1 MEIDLTD
8 IPAGYPENY
17 MDEYQLKS
25 SKLFKEINSINSKM
39 NKKYNYIIIPMAIY
53 NIIECDTR
61 FKPTEIVINLFTSIS
76 DGLDLRKVGTIGDI
90 ECYLDIYLPPDQII
104 VSWDKQTAR
113 DVKIDNILNGMD
125 EKEKRVKIIS

>member
-8 IPAGYPENY
+8 IPAGYVDNY

-61 FKPTEIVINLFTSIS
+61 FKPTTIS
-76 DGLDLRKVGTIGDI
+76 DELDLRKVGIIGDI
-90 ECYLDIYLPPDQII
+90 ECYLDIYLPPNQII

-113 DVKIDNILNGMD
+113 DVKIDNILNGIN

>member
-8 IPAGYPENY
+8 IPAGYVDNY

-61 FKPTEIVINLFTSIS
+61 FKPTTIS
-76 DGLDLRKVGTIGDI
+76 DELDLRKVGIIGDI

-113 DVKIDNILNGMD
+113 DVKIDNILNGIN

>member
-8 IPAGYPENY
+8 IPTGCAENY

-25 SKLFKEINSINSKM
+25 SKLFKEINSINLKM
-39 NKKYNYIIIPMAIY
+39 NKKYNYIIVSMPIY
-53 NIIECDTR
+53 NIIECDIR
-61 FKPTEIVINLFTSIS
+61 FKPAPIS
-76 DGLDLRKVGTIGDI
+76 EGLYLRKVGSIGDI

-113 DVKIDNILNGMD
+113 DVKIDNILNGID
-125 EKEKRVKIIS
+125 EKEKRVKILS

>member
-8 IPAGYPENY
+8 IPAGHPENY

-25 SKLFKEINSINSKM
+25 SKLFKEINFINSKM

-61 FKPTEIVINLFTSIS
+61 FKPTSTS
-76 DGLDLRKVGTIGDI
+76 DGLDLRKVGIIGDI

-113 DVKIDNILNGMD
+113 DVKIDNILNGID

>member
-8 IPAGYPENY
+8 IPAGYVDNY

-61 FKPTEIVINLFTSIS
+61 FKPTSIS
-76 DGLDLRKVGTIGDI
+76 DELDLRKVGIIGDI
-90 ECYLDIYLPPDQII
+90 ECYLDIYLPPNQII
-104 VSWDKQTAR
+104 VSWDKQTTR
-113 DVKIDNILNGMD
+113 DVKIDNILNGIN

>member
-8 IPAGYPENY
+8 IPTGCDENY

-25 SKLFKEINSINSKM
+25 SKLFKEINSINLKM
-39 NKKYNYIIIPMAIY
+39 NKKYNYIIISMPIY
-53 NIIECDTR
+53 NIIECDIR
-61 FKPTEIVINLFTSIS
+61 FKPALIS
-76 DGLDLRKVGTIGDI
+76 EELYLRKVGTIGDI

-113 DVKIDNILNGMD
+113 EVKINSILSGID
-125 EKEKRVKIIS
+125 EKEKRVKILS

>member
-8 IPAGYPENY
+8 IPAGYVDNY

-61 FKPTEIVINLFTSIS
+61 FKPTSIS

-113 DVKIDNILNGMD
+113 DVKIDNILSGID
-125 EKEKRVKIIS
+125 EKEKRVNILY

>member
-8 IPAGYPENY
+8 IPAGYVDNY

-61 FKPTEIVINLFTSIS
+61 FKPTTIS
-76 DGLDLRKVGTIGDI
+76 DELDLRKVGIIGDI
-90 ECYLDIYLPPDQII
+90 ECYLDIYLPPNQII

-113 DVKIDNILNGMD
+113 DVKIDNILNGID

>member
-8 IPAGYPENY
+8 IPAGYVDNY

-61 FKPTEIVINLFTSIS
+61 FKPTSIS
-76 DGLDLRKVGTIGDI
+76 DELDLRKVGIIGDI
-90 ECYLDIYLPPDQII
+90 ECYLDIYLPPNQII

-113 DVKIDNILNGMD
+113 DVKIDNILNGIN